1 MRDMVA
7 LVLVGIVLLSGCT
20 AMTGKTAGQTIDDAQ
35 ITAAVK
41 TKLAQEKL
49 GTVTRIDV
57 DTTLGTV
64 YLTGVIES
72 APFKAH
78 ATALAR
84 QVAGVRDVVNNLK
97 VQAPSAGASVGPG
110 RTAGQVVDDASITAA
125 VKTKLA
131 GEKLNTVTKID
142 VDTRNGIVT
151 LTGNVDSEAMRQRVL
166 EIARQV
172 QGVQDVVSNLRVG
185 S

>member
-1 MRDMVA
+1 MRDMVV
-7 LVLVGIVLLSGCT
+7 LVLVGMVLLSGCMST
-20 AMTGKTAGQTIDDAQ
+20 TGKTAGQTVDDTQ

-64 YLTGVIES
+64 YLTGVVES
-72 APFKAH
+72 AAFKYRA
-78 ATALAR
+78 ATLAR

-97 VQAPSAGASVGPG
+97 VQAPAAGASGGPS

-125 VKTKLA
+125 VKAKLA
-131 GEKLNTVTKID
+131 GEKLSTVTKVD

-151 LTGNVDSEAMRQRVL
+151 LTGNVNSETMRQRAV
-166 EIARQV
+166 EIAREV
-172 QGVQDVVSNLRVG
+172 EGVRNVVNNLRVG